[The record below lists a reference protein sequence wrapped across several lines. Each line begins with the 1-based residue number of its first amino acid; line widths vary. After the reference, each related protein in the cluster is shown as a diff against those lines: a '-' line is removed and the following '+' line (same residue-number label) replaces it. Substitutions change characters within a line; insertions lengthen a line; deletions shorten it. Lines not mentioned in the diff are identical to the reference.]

1 MQQRTPDQ
9 RHPQSQARAATTPDV
24 SPAMPYPAEALTQ
37 LQRSNQPPIAA
48 IHSLHRALGN
58 AAVQRLLVQRDET
71 SIYDPPDKTGYLGF
85 NPGASREAAV
95 LKGQLKE
102 NVIVALNDPKTEA
115 DLQTEE
121 GIAKWIQVMLGIDE
135 KEEAN
140 RFIKIFDCL
149 KAVAPKARDMVAQ
162 AMKMFQA
169 AERGDYNLERLVLSG
184 HSDGVGL
191 WGDDSATQNS
201 GIIILDQDLVAL
213 AKIFPGAAAQVEDI
227 MFSSC
232 MSANSIT
239 LVVKVFPNLKNAW
252 GYMGY
257 SPSAE
262 YGAPQHI
269 AQFES
274 STRGDQTLKEEHGRG
289 EAALW
294 TRDAAETGGT
304 GFIRND
310 ISSRNISEIRADYD
324 VGHEDY
330 LDQFEGSAPID
341 LNLHTHYSVIQ
352 YLLMHPELGADERP
366 TLEAE
371 RGIVLRMRYYRR
383 ISQRFASEYRTQIDA
398 AYTAVERPVPNFTSL
413 SRAKLKEEMAGFKA
427 ALEAK
432 ADTTAQQFYD
442 THLTGLWT
450 LTDGTVIPTSWI

>member
-9 RHPQSQARAATTPDV
+9 RQPQSPVRAAITPDV
-24 SPAMPYPAEALTQ
+24 SPALPHPAEALSQ
-37 LQRSNQPPIAA
+37 LEQSARPPIAA
-48 IHSLHRALGN
+48 IHSLHQTLGN
-58 AAVQRLLVQRDET
+58 AAVQRLLIQRDDA

-95 LKGQLKE
+95 LKGRLKE

-121 GIAKWIQVMLGIDE
+121 GIAKWILEALGIDVL
-135 KEEAN
+135 EEAD
-140 RFIKIFDCL
+140 RFMQIFDCL
-149 KAVAPKARDMVAQ
+149 KAVDPKARDMVAQ

-201 GIIILDQDLVAL
+201 GQIILDQDLVAL

-232 MSANSIT
+232 FSANSIT
-239 LVVKVFPNLKNAW
+239 LVVDVFPNLKNAW
-252 GYMGY
+252 GYLGY

-262 YGAPQHI
+262 FDAPQHI

-274 STRGDQTLKEEHGRG
+274 STSGDQTLKKEDGRG
-289 EAALW
+289 AAALW
-294 TRDAAETGGT
+294 TRDAAKAGGT

-310 ISSRNISEIRADYD
+310 VSSKKISEIREVYD
-324 VGHEDY
+324 AGHEDY
-330 LDQFEGSAPID
+330 LKQFEGIAPID
-341 LNLHTHYSVIQ
+341 DMMHTHYSAIQ
-352 YLLMHPELGADERP
+352 YMLMHPELGEDERP

-371 RGIVLRMRYYRR
+371 RGIVLRMRYYSR
-383 ISQRFASEYRTQIDA
+383 ISQRFASEYKPQIDA
-398 AYTAVERPVPNFTSL
+398 AYQAVGRPVPNFASL
-413 SRAKLKEEMAGFKA
+413 SRAKLKEEMTGFKA

-450 LTDGTVIPTSWI
+450 LTDGTVIPSSWI